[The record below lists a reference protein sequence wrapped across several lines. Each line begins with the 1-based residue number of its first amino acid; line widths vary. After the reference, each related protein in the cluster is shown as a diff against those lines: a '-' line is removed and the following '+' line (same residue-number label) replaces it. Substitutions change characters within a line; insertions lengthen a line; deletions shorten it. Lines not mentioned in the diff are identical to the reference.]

1 MADDASRLGAMMRK
15 RVAAALAA
23 GKAAART
30 GGEEV
35 AGVMCATAP
44 RDEMELIRSI
54 RVEDASSIK
63 TTKGLDVNFIGVVV
77 KAGDDTTLVTNS
89 RGQKFQNAKL
99 QEHGTKEMSANPYFN
114 ASYRRVRTRVKGRI
128 TRAIRKAWLEG

>member
-15 RVAAALAA
+15 HLAAALAA

-35 AGVMCATAP
+35 ANVMRATAP
-44 RDEMELIRSI
+44 RHEFELIRSI
-54 RVEDASSIK
+54 RVEDTDTFRS
-63 TTKGLDVNFIGVVV
+63 TKGGDVAFVGVVV

-99 QEHGTKEMSANPYFN
+99 QEHGTKNMPANPYFN
-114 ASYRRVRTRVKGRI
+114 ASWRRMRTRVRSRI
-128 TRAIRKAWLEG
+128 TRSIRKAWLNG